1 MHTKHGHRPTWHQK
15 HHESRTL
22 GQRVADTVANFVGS
36 WAFLIIHAI
45 WFALWIVFR
54 VEPFPYGLL
63 TMIVSLEAIFLS
75 TFIMI
80 SQNREGER
88 DRHHAEEDY
97 QTNLEAKE
105 DIERLQLDLSRIENE
120 KLNKILELLE
130 KR

>member
-1 MHTKHGHRPTWHQK
+1 MHTKNGLNPTWHRK

-22 GQRVADTVANFVGS
+22 GQKIADIVASFVGS
-36 WAFLIIHAI
+36 WPFLIIHAV
-45 WFALWIVFR
+45 WFTLWIVFHA
-54 VEPFPYGLL
+54 EPFPYGLL

-97 QTNLEAKE
+97 RTNLEAKDE
-105 DIERLQLDLSRIENE
+105 IERLQLDLSRIENE
-120 KLNKILELLE
+120 KLNRIIELLDR
-130 KR
+130 K